1 MHLCTSSTK
10 WNFNFCNLVGATYI
24 KCLYYMTS
32 FARGMFDTK
41 MVLAALQMECW
52 YTEYMPLNYLYKHI
66 PVSILKNAQGV
77 IHLIK

>member
-1 MHLCTSSTK
+1 
-10 WNFNFCNLVGATYI
+10 
-24 KCLYYMTS
+24 MTS

-66 PVSILKNAQGV
+66 PVSILKIAQGV
-77 IHLIK
+77 IHLNK